1 MPRAA
6 VGRNTHLIVRD
17 ASDSAD
23 AITAVVLNDVLAH
36 LLDLGLQ
43 ARQAHWNIAGPQFA
57 SHHEVLGRLAADLDR
72 LSDEVAERVVQLGG
86 IADGTLRSIHARSTL
101 NTYPAALDGGA
112 HLPLLSAAIAATRM
126 VIRHAIADL
135 QAADDP
141 VTADILTEVLRSIE
155 KWRWYVDA
163 HGESA

>member
-1 MPRAA
+1 VLRTA
-6 VGRNTHLIVRD
+6 VERDTHIVVRE

-23 AITAVVLNDVLAH
+23 AATVVVLNDVLAH

-43 ARQAHWNIAGPQFA
+43 ARQAHWNVAGPQFA
-57 SHHEVLGRLAADLDR
+57 SHHEMLGRLAADLDR
-72 LSDEVAERVVQLGG
+72 LGDETAERIVQLGG

-112 HLPLLSAAIAATRM
+112 HLPLLAGALAATRM

-135 QAADDP
+135 HAANDP
-141 VTADILTEVLRSIE
+141 VTADILTEVLRGVE
-155 KWRWYVDA
+155 KWRWYVEA
-163 HGESA
+163 HAEAV